1 MNKTEKYPNGYL
13 PKIAYWMWVGNT
25 EKVMYFVNRQEKE
38 YGVMDAD
45 DWSTATR
52 IYNKMEEEQALEY
65 ESYSVYEEELN
76 EFVAKRF
83 PNVIGI

>member
-1 MNKTEKYPNGYL
+1 MNKTGKYTNGYL
-13 PKIAYWMWVGNT
+13 PKIAYHMWVGNT
-25 EKVMYFVNRQEKE
+25 EKVMYFVNRQTEK
-38 YGVMDAD
+38 YGVMEQD
-45 DWSTATR
+45 DWATVAR

-65 ESYSVYEEELN
+65 ESYSVHEEELN